1 MTTLHI
7 RLFGGLLLQRDQQTL
22 PAPTPQKAALLLAYL
37 LTAHNRTHPRAL
49 LAGLFWGDQD
59 ERRARRNLSDAL
71 WRIRTLL
78 EPDRDAAAPVLLFEG
93 DTVRFN
99 PDAHVVHDV
108 RAFEDLLR
116 DPQDVER
123 QARAAD
129 LYRGDLLVGYYD
141 DWVLLE
147 RERLRQM
154 YLGCLTRLV
163 SAYKAQGAWD
173 EAVAAAGRLVQ
184 ADPYQEDATR
194 DLMRLYYRLGR
205 RDRALQQFATLKA
218 TLANDLELEP
228 EPETVALYQMM
239 QAGMAAATLDAPLP
253 VPAPTPAARPAPT
266 RPATTSALS
275 LLGHTTRSLRV
286 VGRAREQA
294 DLAAWLASPR
304 PQPPMLLL
312 LGEAGVGKTRL
323 AQDTA
328 EEAYRHRMF
337 VLWGHYYQLAA
348 PLPYAGLVEALRV
361 GLRLGGVP
369 ALDPLWLSEVSR
381 LIPELAEQHPGLPR
395 PVSLPPDQERI
406 RLWEAFT
413 QYLLA
418 LAAAGPHMFVL
429 EDVQWTDPAT
439 LDLLQYAL
447 PRLRNVGVG
456 LRLLATARS
465 EELANVPL
473 VEAALR
479 NLEAQN
485 MLGYLPVDR
494 LSPDAITELVQEALG
509 LDNPAPRFSS
519 HLWRETE
526 GNPFFALETI
536 RFWAERGAIN
546 RDPAG
551 AWHTNSA
558 DYTAL
563 PTPASV
569 RRVLEQ
575 RLARLTPAAR
585 SVLEVGAVLG
595 REVPESLLWRASG
608 STPEAVL
615 GPAEELLRHQLWVED
630 VAGRGYAFAH
640 QKVREVAYAGIS
652 GPRRRHLHRLAAG
665 ALEAEHP
672 EAVDRLA
679 DHWLAADDPVRA
691 LPYLQEAA
699 ERAVGAFAND
709 AALAFYDQ
717 ALAAVE
723 RLPAGIGADDIERVY
738 ALVAGRAAINKRL
751 ERMEAATADLDRL
764 VALARAGN
772 QPGRVADAL
781 ARRSAHFISQARYA
795 EAQTDLADA
804 LALAEA
810 GHNSAAVA
818 RILTQVTRVQIR
830 LGDHRAAI
838 TAAERALVCYRAL
851 GDLRGEVE
859 ILSLLGPV
867 YGEIGELDRAVAL
880 LEEGLAKVRRVP
892 QAVHLEARLLNNLA
906 LYVGAPATSYELFTR
921 FLALADETGS
931 LPLQETAHQNL
942 AELLARFGRYA
953 EAQGH
958 LDQALA
964 LARTAGSRHDIA
976 MLLGTRGQI
985 QAVLGDPGA
994 ARADLEEAVRTLE
1007 GLGARFSTM
1016 QALLWLGDHLLD
1028 QGSFGAGL
1036 AVVERSHAL
1045 WQSLGRPAGGQYAPV
1060 FPAQMA
1066 RAHLG
1071 LRRAGAARHAVQD
1084 ALAALDA
1091 GPPPNRLTWAEPSVE
1106 VLAHCY
1112 TVLAASG
1119 PSADADAVLERGY
1132 ARMMATAEQGGAFLR
1147 PSYLEGVREC
1157 RVLRAAW
1164 EARAAA
1170 PDGLPGGSGDD
1181 SLDAPEVERKVA
1193 GRRAELLIM
1202 LHDAAERGTALDDAA
1217 LARSFGVSLRTIQRD
1232 LAALRRTGRLA

>member
-7 RLFGGLLLQRDQQTL
+7 RLFGGLILQRDQQTL

-37 LTAHNRTHPRAL
+37 LTAYNRTHPRTL

-78 EPDRDAAAPVLLFEG
+78 EPDRDSAAPVLLFEG

-99 PDAHVVHDV
+99 PAASVTHDV
-108 RAFEDLLR
+108 RAFEELLR
-116 DPQDVER
+116 DPPDIAR
-123 QARAAD
+123 LARAAD

-141 DWVLLE
+141 DGVLLE

-154 YLGCLTRLV
+154 YLACLNRLV
-163 SAYKAQGAWD
+163 SAYKTQGAWE

-239 QAGMAAATLDAPLP
+239 QAGMAAGMLDAAPPPDP
-253 VPAPTPAARPAPT
+253 VPPPRSGPT

-275 LLGHTTRSLRV
+275 LLGNTTRSLHV
-286 VGRAREQA
+286 VGREREQTE
-294 DLAAWLASPR
+294 LAAWLSSPR
-304 PQPPMLLL
+304 PHPPMLLL

-337 VLWGHYYQLAA
+337 VLWGHYYPLAA

-381 LIPELAEQHPGLPR
+381 LIPELVDQHPGLPR

-429 EDVQWTDPAT
+429 EDVQWVDPAT

-447 PRLRNVGVG
+447 PRLRNTGVG

-494 LSPDAITELVQEALG
+494 LSPDAITALVQEALG

-536 RFWAERGAIN
+536 RFWAERGALN
-546 RDPAG
+546 RDQAG
-551 AWHTNSA
+551 AWHTNST
-558 DYTAL
+558 DYTVL

-595 REVPESLLWRASG
+595 REVPETLLWRASG

-630 VAGRGYAFAH
+630 VEGRGYAFAH

-672 EAVDRLA
+672 AAVDRLA
-679 DHWLAADDPVRA
+679 DHWLAAEDPVRA

-699 ERAVGAFAND
+699 ERAVAAFAND

-717 ALAAVE
+717 GVAATE
-723 RLPAGIGADDIERVY
+723 RLPANMGAEEIERVY

-764 VALARAGN
+764 VTIARGSK

-781 ARRSAHFISQARYA
+781 ARRSAHFISQARYT
-795 EAQTDLADA
+795 EARADLGEA

-810 GHNSAAVA
+810 GQNTAAVA
-818 RILTQVTRVQIR
+818 RILTQATRVQIR
-830 LGDHRAAI
+830 LGNHREAI
-838 TAAERALVCYRAL
+838 AQAERALVCYREL

-859 ILSLLGPV
+859 ILSLLGPT
-867 YGEIGELDRAVAL
+867 YGETGELDRAVAL
-880 LEEGLAKVRRVP
+880 LEEGLAKVRQVP
-892 QAVHLEARLLNNLA
+892 QAIHLEARLLNNLG
-906 LYVGAPATSYELFTR
+906 LCVSAPATSYELFTR

-1007 GLGARFSTM
+1007 DLGARFSIM
-1016 QALLWLGDHLLD
+1016 QALLWLADHLLD
-1028 QGSFGAGL
+1028 QGSFDLGL
-1036 AVVERSHAL
+1036 AIVERSHAL
-1045 WQSLGRPAGGQYAPV
+1045 WRSLGRPAGGQFAPI

-1071 LRRAGAARHAVQD
+1071 LRRAGAARRAAQD

-1091 GPPPNRLTWAEPSVE
+1091 GPPPDRLTWAEPAVE

-1119 PSADADAVLERGY
+1119 PSPDADAVLERGY
-1132 ARMMATAEQGGAFLR
+1132 TRMMVTADQCGDFLR

-1164 EARAAA
+1164 EARAVA
-1170 PDGLPGGSGDD
+1170 PDSLPAATGGPGAA
-1181 SLDAPEVERKVA
+1181 APEVERKVA

-1202 LHDAAERGTALDDAA
+1202 LHDAAERGAALDDVV

-1232 LAALRRTGRLA
+1232 LAALRRSGRLA

>member
-7 RLFGGLLLQRDQQTL
+7 RLFGGLILQRDQQTL

-99 PDAHVVHDV
+99 PAAPVTHDV

-116 DPQDVER
+116 DPQDTAR

-154 YLGCLTRLV
+154 YLACLTRLV
-163 SAYKAQGAWD
+163 SAYKTQGAWE
-173 EAVAAAGRLVQ
+173 EAVAGAGRLVQ

-205 RDRALQQFATLKA
+205 RDRALQQFATLKD

-239 QAGMAAATLDAPLP
+239 QAGMAAGMLDAAPP
-253 VPAPTPAARPAPT
+253 PAPATSPTSRPAPT

-275 LLGHTTRSLRV
+275 LLGNTTRSLRV

-294 DLAAWLASPR
+294 ELAAWLGSPR

-369 ALDPLWLSEVSR
+369 ALEPLWLSEVSR
-381 LIPELAEQHPGLPR
+381 LIPELAAQHPGLPQ

-494 LSPDAITELVQEALG
+494 LSPDAVTELVQEALG
-509 LDNPAPRFSS
+509 LENPAPRFSS

-536 RFWAERGAIN
+536 RFWAERGALN

-551 AWHTNSA
+551 AWHTNST
-558 DYTAL
+558 DYTGL

-595 REVPESLLWRASG
+595 RTVPETLLWRASG

-630 VAGRGYAFAH
+630 GEGRGYAFAH

-672 EAVDRLA
+672 AAVDRLA
-679 DHWLAADDPVRA
+679 DHWLAAEDPVRA

-699 ERAVGAFAND
+699 ERAVAAFAND
-709 AALAFYDQ
+709 VALAFYDQ
-717 ALAAVE
+717 AVAATE
-723 RLPAGIGADDIERVY
+723 RLPANLGAEEIERVY

-764 VALARAGN
+764 VAIARAGN
-772 QPGRVADAL
+772 QPGRIADAL
-781 ARRSAHFISQARYA
+781 ARRSAHFISQARYT
-795 EAQTDLADA
+795 EARADLGEA
-804 LALAEA
+804 LTLAEA
-810 GHNSAAVA
+810 GQNIPAVA

-830 LGDHRAAI
+830 LGNHQAAI
-838 TAAERALVCYRAL
+838 AEAERALGCYRAL

-859 ILSLLGPV
+859 ILSLLGPT
-867 YGEIGELDRAVAL
+867 YGETGELDRAVAL
-880 LEEGLAKVRRVP
+880 LEEGLAKVRQVP
-892 QAVHLEARLLNNLA
+892 QAVHLEARLLNNLG
-906 LYVGAPATSYELFTR
+906 LCVSAPATSYELFTR

-953 EAQGH
+953 EAQDH
-958 LDQALA
+958 LAQALA

-1007 GLGARFSTM
+1007 DLGARFSIM
-1016 QALLWLGDHLLD
+1016 QALLWLADHLLD
-1028 QGSFGAGL
+1028 QGNFDAGL
-1036 AVVERSHAL
+1036 ATLERSHVL
-1045 WQSLGRPAGGQYAPV
+1045 WQRLGQPAGGQYAPV

-1066 RAHLG
+1066 RAYLG
-1071 LRRAGAARHAVQD
+1071 VRRAGAARRAAQD

-1091 GPPPNRLTWAEPSVE
+1091 GPPGQLTWAEPSVE

-1112 TVLAASG
+1112 TVLAAPG
-1119 PSADADAVLERGY
+1119 PSPEADAVLERGY
-1132 ARMMATAEQGGAFLR
+1132 TRMMATADQCGDFLR
-1147 PSYLEGVREC
+1147 PSYIEGVREC

-1164 EARAAA
+1164 EARAAV
-1170 PDGLPGGSGDD
+1170 PDGVPFVPGDT
-1181 SLDAPEVERKVA
+1181 DAASPEVERKVA

-1202 LHDAAERGTALDDAA
+1202 LHDAAERGAALDDAA

-1232 LAALRRTGRLA
+1232 LAALRRAGRLA